1 MFLLKLSGI
10 QKKTFMIIMNIM
22 RVFIKTL
29 SYISTYQIL
38 TMKDA
43 PSNILMVPNF
53 MHLEFAYVIL

>member
-1 MFLLKLSGI
+1 MFLLKLYGI
-10 QKKTFMIIMNIM
+10 QKKTFKILMNIM
-22 RVFIKTL
+22 RVFIKKL
-29 SYISTYQIL
+29 IEIPSYQIF